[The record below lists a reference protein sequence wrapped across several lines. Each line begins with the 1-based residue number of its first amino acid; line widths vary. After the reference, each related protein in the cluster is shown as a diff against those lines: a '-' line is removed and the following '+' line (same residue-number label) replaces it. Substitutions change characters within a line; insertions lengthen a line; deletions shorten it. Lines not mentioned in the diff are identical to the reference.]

1 MNLSEQQCYQALRAK
16 DARFD
21 GRFFVAVKTTGIYCR
36 PICPARTPA
45 RERCR
50 FYAHAALAEQA
61 GFRPCLRCRPELAP
75 GEAPVDAASR
85 TARTAFSQ
93 IKRGAL
99 NEDTGVEELAQSLGV
114 SSRQLRR
121 SVQQEFGV
129 TPIALAQTQRLLL
142 AKQLLTETRLPVTE
156 IAFASGFSSL
166 RRFNALF
173 LERYGLNPSAL
184 RKQPASPSQSE
195 PLTLSLAYRP
205 PLAWEELL
213 DFLSSHALHSV
224 ELVSDRSYL
233 RTLRVGE
240 KKGWT
245 RVSPGKPGKLK
256 VELSHSLV
264 SVLPQVLGKLR
275 HLFDLD
281 ACPATID
288 SQLGKDPRLHESI
301 ALTPGVRVPGCV
313 DGFELA
319 WRTVLGQQVSVAAA
333 TRIAGRTVE
342 ALGEPVETP
351 FDSLNRLSPSP
362 RQFLAEDSDTLG
374 PLGWLRSRTGAVHAL
389 AQAVVD
395 GELDLGPDS
404 DPDRLIGKLV
414 ELRGV
419 GPWTAGYIAM
429 RALSWSDG
437 WPKGDAI
444 LKKRLDGR
452 TEPEPGW
459 RPWSAYAA
467 MRLWYQPQEKEVTSS

>member
-1 MNLSEQQCYQALRAK
+1 MKWSEQQCYQALKAR

-45 RERCR
+45 RERCC
-50 FYAHAALAEQA
+50 FYSHAALAEQA

-75 GEAPVDAASR
+75 GEAPVDASSR
-85 TARTAFSQ
+85 TAKAAFMR

-99 NEDTGVEELAQSLGV
+99 NESTGIEDLAESLGV
-114 SSRQLRR
+114 SARQLRR

-142 AKQLLTETRLPVTE
+142 AKQLLTETQLPVTE
-156 IAFASGFSSL
+156 VAFASGFQSL

-184 RKQPASPSQSE
+184 RKKPAPPAQSE

-205 PLAWEELL
+205 PLAWQDLL
-213 DFLSSHALHSV
+213 EFLRSHALHGV
-224 ELVSDRSYL
+224 ELVSDQSYL
-233 RTLRVGE
+233 RTLRVAD
-240 KKGWT
+240 KKGWA
-245 RVSPGKPGKLK
+245 RVSPGKSGKLK
-256 VELSHSLV
+256 VELSHSMV
-264 SVLPQVLGKLR
+264 SVLPQVLSKLR

-281 ACPATID
+281 ACPITID
-288 SQLGKDPRLHESI
+288 NQLGKDPRLQESV
-301 ALTPGVRVPGCV
+301 AQTPGIRVPGCV

-333 TRIAGRTVE
+333 TRIAGRTAE
-342 ALGEPVETP
+342 ALGEPMKTP
-351 FDSLNRLSPSP
+351 FKGLDRLTPTPQRFLKENSDS
-362 RQFLAEDSDTLG
+362 LG

-389 AQAVVD
+389 AKAVVD
-395 GELDLGPDS
+395 RELDLSPDS
-404 DPDRLIGKLV
+404 EPAGLVEKLI
-414 ELRGV
+414 ELRGI

-429 RALSWSDG
+429 RALNWSDG
-437 WPKGDAI
+437 WPSGDAI
-444 LKKRLDGR
+444 LKKRLQGR
-452 TEPEPGW
+452 SEPDPGW
-459 RPWSAYAA
+459 RPWCSYAA
-467 MRLWYQPQEKEVTSS
+467 MRLWYQPQDKEVTTS